1 MARSTF
7 REKAIQPTG
16 EMLAGTLGGAKEIWD
31 AFARHMETTY
41 PGVTA
46 EWKFYGVA
54 WGWCL
59 VYVHKKKKLV
69 FLTPVEEGCIASFIF
84 NGKARDLAGGA
95 GFSGD
100 ILAAIAS
107 GVTNTAG
114 HAFDIPLHTPDDI
127 ITAQK
132 LTQIKSAS

>member
-1 MARSTF
+1 MTKSTF
-7 REKAIQPTG
+7 REKAMQPTG
-16 EMLAGTLGGAKEIWD
+16 EMLAGALGGAKEMWD
-31 AFARHMETTY
+31 AFARHMEDTY

-46 EWKFYGVA
+46 EWQFYGAA
-54 WGWCL
+54 WGRCL

-69 FLTPVEEGCIASFIF
+69 FLTPAEEGCIASFIF
-84 NGKARDLAGGA
+84 NDKARALAGGA

-114 HAFDIPLHTPDDI
+114 HAFDIPLQTPGDI

-132 LTQIKSAS
+132 LTQIKSVS